1 MKKTVG
7 VLALALV
14 ALQVA
19 DSFLTMWATNHG
31 YTEVNHLMAPIAHT
45 WWMAAVKVLPTAL
58 VGWLAFWAVGR
69 FPKTWR
75 VAPKVVACGLGAACS
90 FLGLVLASNL
100 GELIKW

>member
-1 MKKTVG
+1 MRKKVG

-19 DSFLTMWATNHG
+19 DSSLTMWATSHG
-31 YTEVNHLMAPIAHT
+31 YTEVNPFMAPIAHT

-75 VAPKVVACGLGAACS
+75 VAPKVVVFGLGAACA
-90 FLGLVLASNL
+90 FLGIVLASNL
-100 GELIKW
+100 GELIN